1 MDYLEFFALAT
12 QHQPFRFQERFRS
25 EPGKRIILRA
35 PTGLGKTET
44 VLAAW
49 LHRRVTEPDLTP
61 RRLLWCLPGRALTE
75 QVADVAERCVTQLV
89 RAGVSGPVPVYRLL
103 GGSKDNKITVGPDD
117 AAIMVGTQDVL
128 LSRALNRGYAR
139 KPFRWP
145 IDFALLNNDCLW
157 VLDEVQLL
165 GDGLATSTQL
175 ATFRER
181 FGAFGPTESC
191 WISATF
197 DPAWLATVDFDG
209 DARVIEPDAEDLK
222 NETVKKRVH
231 AEKRIEQAPA
241 ACRLPGGAAE
251 FVAAEHRAGT
261 LSLMIANTVR
271 RAVEIRRELEK
282 RTGADVRLL
291 HSRFRAADRKEH
303 LDAVLGD
310 LPDAGRIVVATQV
323 IEAGIDLDAS
333 LMVTDLAPYASMVQ
347 RFGRVNR
354 KGERAGCRIY
364 WVDRPLTTKRKPWAE
379 QVELKAKELEEVCAP
394 YEVEAIQESARVLAV
409 ITSAS
414 PADLPKLVCT
424 PAPWTHVLRRA
435 DLLDLFDTSTDL
447 DGNEID
453 ISRFVRSGL
462 DRDVYVVWRDWQGD
476 TPPETMPEIDEGEL
490 CPAPIG
496 DFDKIVA
503 KVAWCWNS
511 ATGRWVRP
519 DPVYPGL
526 TLLMHVNG
534 GKYTKDYGWSPD
546 SKAAVTPYSGPGNEE
561 MEANNADPNSF
572 RKYEQSLVDHTQQ
585 VYEEMRRLLDVLESA
600 GTEPY
605 RAALESA
612 ARNHD
617 WGKAHRVMQ
626 ATLHRGNPGPYEER
640 LAKSEGNGKHSKPYF
655 RHELASALAMLAAG
669 EDDLAAYVVAAHHGR
684 VRASMRS
691 MPGERDA
698 GRVCVRGVLEGDS
711 LSECW
716 LGTGV
721 TRVARVLS
729 LGPVMLGSG
738 SWTGRALRLRDGLG
752 PFRLAYLEMLLRAA
766 DEAASAKPVCYL
778 EFRSTKMLL
787 RADEEAS
794 AKGDQ

>member
-1 MDYLEFFALAT
+1 MDYPEFFAVAT
-12 QHQPFRFQERFRS
+12 PHRPFRFQERFHS
-25 EPGKRIILRA
+25 EPGRRIILKA
-35 PTGLGKTET
+35 PTGLGKTDT
-44 VLAAW
+44 VLVAW
-49 LHRRVTEPDLTP
+49 LHRRATEPESTP

-75 QVADVAERCVTQLV
+75 QVARSAEECVERLV
-89 RAGVSGPVPVYRLL
+89 SAGLIARMPVYRLL
-103 GGSKDNKITVGPDD
+103 GGSEDNNVTVRPDE
-117 AAIMVGTQDVL
+117 AAIMVGTQDIL

-175 ATFRER
+175 AAFRQG
-181 FGAFGPTESC
+181 FGGFGPAESC

-209 DARVIEPDAEDLK
+209 DVRVIEPDAEDLK
-222 NETVKKRVH
+222 NETVKKRTH
-231 AEKRIEQAPA
+231 AEKRVEQAPA
-241 ACRLPGGAAE
+241 TCRLPGGAAE
-251 FVAAEHRAGT
+251 FVAEEHRAGT
-261 LSLMIANTVR
+261 LSLVIANTVR
-271 RAVEIRRELEK
+271 RAVEIRRELENK
-282 RTGADVRLL
+282 TGADVRLL

-310 LPDAGRIVVATQV
+310 LPEAGRIVVATQV

-333 LMVTDLAPYASMVQ
+333 LMVTDLAPYVSMVQ

-364 WVDRPLTTKRKPWAE
+364 WVDRPLTAKRKPWAL
-379 QVELKAKELEEVCAP
+379 QIELKAKELEEVCAP
-394 YEVEAIQESARVLAV
+394 YEVEEIQESARVLAGV
-409 ITSAS
+409 ISAS
-414 PADLPKLVCT
+414 PADLPRLAKT
-424 PAPWTHVLRRA
+424 PAPWKHVLRRA
-435 DLLDLFDTSTDL
+435 DVLDLFDTSTDL

-453 ISRFVRSGL
+453 ISRFVRSDP

-476 TPPETMPEIDEGEL
+476 TPPENVPEIDEGEL

-496 DFDKIVA
+496 DFDKIAA

-511 ATGRWVRP
+511 ATGKWVRP

-526 TLLMHVNG
+526 TLLMHVKE

-546 SKAAVTPYSGPGNEE
+546 SKAAVTPVAKSTTQIEPND
-561 MEANNADPNSF
+561 ADPNSF
-572 RKYEQSLVDHTQQ
+572 RKYKQSLADHTRR
-585 VYEEMRRLLDVLESA
+585 VYEEMRRLLDALDGAGLE
-600 GTEPY
+600 PHW
-605 RAALESA
+605 AALEAA

-626 ATLHRGNPGPYEER
+626 ETLHGGNPGPYEEI
-640 LAKSEGNGKHSKPYF
+640 LAKSEGNRKHSRPHF
-655 RHELASALAMLAAG
+655 RHEVASALAMLAAG
-669 EDDLAAYVVAAHHGR
+669 EDDLAAYIVAAHHGR
-684 VRASMRS
+684 VRVSMRS

-698 GRVCVRGVLEGDS
+698 GSVCVRGIREGESLLECSLGD
-711 LSECW
+711 
-716 LGTGV
+716 GV
-721 TRVARVLS
+721 TRTVCTLT

-738 SWTGRALRLRDGLG
+738 SWTGRALRLRDDLG
-752 PFRLAYLEMLLRAA
+752 PFRMAYLEMLLRAA
-766 DEAASAKPVCYL
+766 DEG
-778 EFRSTKMLL
+778 
-787 RADEEAS
+787 AS